1 MGEAGTALTELL
13 QTLIAWGERCA
24 RVIEGKTQSEF
35 MKDETVQLAAQK
47 CIEAIGECA
56 NKILKLHPEFAAE
69 NPELE
74 LLEVYQMRNR
84 LANGYESVNLTTVW
98 NSAREDVPHLTNL
111 AASVLA
117 ALETAKK
124 SAGQ

>member
-1 MGEAGTALTELL
+1 MREAGTALTELL

-24 RVIEGKTQSEF
+24 RVIEGKTQSDF
-35 MKDETVQLAAQK
+35 MKNETVQLAAQK

-84 LANGYESVNLTTVW
+84 LAHGYESVNLTTVW
-98 NSAREDVPHLTNL
+98 NTAREDVPNLTNL

-117 ALETAKK
+117 AFETAKK
-124 SAGQ
+124 PSGH